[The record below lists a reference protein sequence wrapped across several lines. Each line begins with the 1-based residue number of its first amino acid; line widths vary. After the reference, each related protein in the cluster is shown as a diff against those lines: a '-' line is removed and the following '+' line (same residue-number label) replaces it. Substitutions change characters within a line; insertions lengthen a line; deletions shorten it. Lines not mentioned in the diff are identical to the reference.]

1 MFSAKKKHQAS
12 LVSLLLV
19 KKPYPAGCAEAK
31 KGKEMKE
38 TIQDPHQK
46 ALLVNLDKSKYGTIA
61 EIGAGQET
69 ARWFFRA
76 GGAAGTIAK
85 TISAYDMKYSD
96 AIYGASPRYVCRERL
111 HAMLDHE
118 YELLMER
125 LASSRGQETMFFA
138 FANTVAARSYTN
150 RADGHGWLGIRFQ
163 HEPQAPPS
171 QIDVH
176 VNLHGK
182 NNVQDQET
190 LGILGV
196 NLIYGALNYYR
207 DILAILPSLMDSLY
221 PELLEIDMLE
231 CSGPGFEKVDNRL
244 IALELVQHG
253 LSNAAMF
260 TADGHVAQVADTL
273 WKKSVL
279 VERSRFRPPTNLT
292 TNLLDS
298 ACVAYTQDI
307 DVEPT
312 SVFVISEMTL
322 NNLSSGEDANIDVQD
337 FLNRADILCALGKN
351 VLISNYGEYYRLA
364 QYLLRYTSNPIAIA
378 MGLPSLREIFNEK
391 YYEDLPG
398 GILESFGRL
407 FKHDLRL
414 YVCPELEAKTNRL
427 VTVESMQVAAHLQHL
442 YAYLVE
448 NDFVKGLNT
457 IKEECLK
464 IHSDEVLQQIQT
476 GNNEWET
483 MVPAKVV
490 NIIKQKGLF
499 NWKQ

>member
-1 MFSAKKKHQAS
+1 
-12 LVSLLLV
+12 
-19 KKPYPAGCAEAK
+19 
-31 KGKEMKE
+31 MKE
-38 TIQDPHQK
+38 KIQDPHQK
-46 ALLVNLDKSKYGTIA
+46 ALTVNLDPGKYGTIA

-85 TISAYDMKYSD
+85 TISAYDMQYSD

-118 YELLMER
+118 YDLLMER
-125 LASSRGQETMFFA
+125 LSSSRGKETMFFA

-150 RADGHGWLGIRFQ
+150 RTDGHGWLGIRFQ
-163 HEPQAPPS
+163 HEPQAAPS

-196 NLIYGALNYYR
+196 NLIYGALNYYQ
-207 DILAILPSLMDSLY
+207 DILEILPSLMDSLY
-221 PELLEIDMLE
+221 PELLEVDMLE
-231 CSGPGFEKVDNRL
+231 CSGPGFVNVDNRL
-244 IALELVQHG
+244 IALELVQYG

-279 VERSRFRPPTNLT
+279 VERSRFHPPTKLT
-292 TNLLDS
+292 MNLLDS
-298 ACVAYTQDI
+298 ACTAYIEDTGVNSD
-307 DVEPT
+307 

-322 NNLSSGEDANIDVQD
+322 KNLSSDEDAHIDVQD

-351 VLISNYGEYYRLA
+351 VLISNYGQHYRLA
-364 QYLLRYTSNPIAIA
+364 QYLFRYTSNPIGLA
-378 MGLPSLREIFNEK
+378 MGLPTLREMFNEK
-391 YYEDLPG
+391 YYEELPG

-414 YVCPELEAKTNRL
+414 YVCPELDAKTNQP
-427 VTVESMQVAAHLQHL
+427 VTVESMQVALHLQHL
-442 YAYLVE
+442 YAYLLE
-448 NDFVKGLNT
+448 NGFVKSLNSV
-457 IKEECLK
+457 KQEYLK
-464 IHSDEVLQQIQT
+464 IHSDKVLEQIQA
-476 GNNEWET
+476 GDSKWET
-483 MVPAKVV
+483 LVPNKVV
-490 NIIKQKGLF
+490 NIIKEKGLF
-499 NWKQ
+499 NWYQ

>member
-1 MFSAKKKHQAS
+1 
-12 LVSLLLV
+12 
-19 KKPYPAGCAEAK
+19 
-31 KGKEMKE
+31 MKE
-38 TIQDPHQK
+38 KIQDPHQK
-46 ALLVNLDKSKYGTIA
+46 ALTVNLDPGKYGTIA

-85 TISAYDMKYSD
+85 TISAYDMQYSD

-118 YELLMER
+118 YDLLMER
-125 LASSRGQETMFFA
+125 LSSSRGKETMFFA

-150 RADGHGWLGIRFQ
+150 RTDGHGWLGIRFQ
-163 HEPQAPPS
+163 HEPQAAPS

-196 NLIYGALNYYR
+196 NLIYGALNYYQ
-207 DILAILPSLMDSLY
+207 DILEILPSLMDSLY
-221 PELLEIDMLE
+221 PELLEVDMLE
-231 CSGPGFEKVDNRL
+231 CSGPGFVNVDNRL
-244 IALELVQHG
+244 IALELVQYG

-279 VERSRFRPPTNLT
+279 VERSRFHPPTKLT
-292 TNLLDS
+292 MNLLDS
-298 ACVAYTQDI
+298 ARTAYIEDTGVNSD
-307 DVEPT
+307 

-322 NNLSSGEDANIDVQD
+322 KNLSSDENAHIDVKD

-351 VLISNYGEYYRLA
+351 VLISNYGQHYRLA
-364 QYLLRYTSNPIAIA
+364 QYLFRYTSNPIGLA
-378 MGLPSLREIFNEK
+378 MGLPTLREMFNEK
-391 YYEDLPG
+391 YYEELPG

-414 YVCPELEAKTNRL
+414 YVCPELDAKTNQP
-427 VTVESMQVAAHLQHL
+427 VTVESMQVALHLQHL
-442 YAYLVE
+442 YAYLLE
-448 NDFVKGLNT
+448 NGFVKSLNSV
-457 IKEECLK
+457 KQEYLK
-464 IHSDEVLQQIQT
+464 IHSDKVLEQIQA
-476 GNNEWET
+476 GDSKWET
-483 MVPAKVV
+483 LVPNKVV
-490 NIIKQKGLF
+490 NIIKEKGLF
-499 NWKQ
+499 NWDQ

>member
-1 MFSAKKKHQAS
+1 
-12 LVSLLLV
+12 
-19 KKPYPAGCAEAK
+19 
-31 KGKEMKE
+31 MKE
-38 TIQDPHQK
+38 KIQDPHQK
-46 ALLVNLDKSKYGTIA
+46 ALTVNLDPGKYGTIA

-85 TISAYDMKYSD
+85 TISAYDMQYSD

-118 YELLMER
+118 YDLLMER
-125 LASSRGQETMFFA
+125 LSSSRGKETMFFA

-150 RADGHGWLGIRFQ
+150 RTDGHGWLGIRFQ
-163 HEPQAPPS
+163 HEPQAAPS

-196 NLIYGALNYYR
+196 NLIYGALNYYQ
-207 DILAILPSLMDSLY
+207 DILEILPSLMDSLY
-221 PELLEIDMLE
+221 PELLEVDMLE
-231 CSGPGFEKVDNRL
+231 CSGPGFVNVDNRL
-244 IALELVQHG
+244 IALELVQYG

-279 VERSRFRPPTNLT
+279 VERSRFHPPTKLT
-292 TNLLDS
+292 MNLLDS
-298 ACVAYTQDI
+298 ACAAYI
-307 DVEPT
+307 DDTGVKPD

-322 NNLSSGEDANIDVQD
+322 KNLSSDEDAHIDVQD

-351 VLISNYGEYYRLA
+351 VLISNYGQHYRLA
-364 QYLLRYTSNPIAIA
+364 QYLFRYTSNPIGLA
-378 MGLPSLREIFNEK
+378 MGLPTLREMFNEK
-391 YYEDLPG
+391 YYEELPG

-414 YVCPELEAKTNRL
+414 YVCPELDAKTNQP
-427 VTVESMQVAAHLQHL
+427 VTVESMQVALHLQHL
-442 YAYLVE
+442 YAYLLE
-448 NDFVKGLNT
+448 NGFVKSLNSV
-457 IKEECLK
+457 KQEYLK
-464 IHSDEVLQQIQT
+464 IHSDKVLEQIQA
-476 GNNEWET
+476 GDNKWENL
-483 MVPAKVV
+483 VPNKVV
-490 NIIKQKGLF
+490 NIIKEKGLF
-499 NWKQ
+499 NWDQ